1 MIPSGISVRLENR
14 GHLPKG
20 SRGNPAEGCPRATI
34 PDPAPFA
41 CRPPWEAALLC
52 LYLIDHQSI
61 GRLNSLHQG
70 CRKLNTWAVLEGL
83 SKKKKLHM
91 DQKEQVNKSTPT
103 LSLVLLF
110 LLTTQALVFAAS
122 SEREEGRRGWAHLG
136 RRVDSG
142 EHCNSV
148 RNTVNLFVMKIR
160 MRPGE
165 SLKTRRLSKEQ
176 KQYRGLNVRDPDF
189 SPSSDIVFPCDYE
202 QKKKTNLKTYPG
214 LQTLPPSTPP
224 SPPLRLAPQAPQGHS
239 LCLPSTWPTP

>member
-1 MIPSGISVRLENR
+1 
-14 GHLPKG
+14 
-20 SRGNPAEGCPRATI
+20 
-34 PDPAPFA
+34 
-41 CRPPWEAALLC
+41 
-52 LYLIDHQSI
+52 
-61 GRLNSLHQG
+61 
-70 CRKLNTWAVLEGL
+70 
-83 SKKKKLHM
+83 M

-142 EHCNSV
+142 EHCNRV
-148 RNTVNLFVMKIR
+148 RNTVSLFVMKIR

-189 SPSSDIVFPCDYE
+189 SPSSDIVFPCDYK

-239 LCLPSTWPTP
+239 LCLPSTWPRP